1 MSFLSRAFIL
11 GACIAVFATAC
22 ASGRVRGGQGTEMGQ
37 AEAYQPETK
46 VDPPTGNSDKTSG
59 PLEPIDTYPA
69 LEIDLERRRPP
80 PGPGPEPEPGPEPQH
95 EAGNNPE

>member
-80 PGPGPEPEPGPEPQH
+80 PGPGPEPEPEPEPQH

>member
-46 VDPPTGNSDKTSG
+46 VEPPTGNSDKTSG

-80 PGPGPEPEPGPEPQH
+80 PGPGPEPEPEPTATPEP
-95 EAGNNPE
+95 GNDPE

>member
-80 PGPGPEPEPGPEPQH
+80 PGPGPEPEPEPEPQH
-95 EAGNNPE
+95 EAGTDPE

>member
-1 MSFLSRAFIL
+1 VSFLSRAFIL

-80 PGPGPEPEPGPEPQH
+80 PGPGPEPEPEPEPQH
-95 EAGNNPE
+95 EAGTDPE

>member
-1 MSFLSRAFIL
+1 VSFLSRAFIL

-80 PGPGPEPEPGPEPQH
+80 PGPGPEPEPEPEPQH

>member
-1 MSFLSRAFIL
+1 MRVLSTLLASVCAASL
-11 GACIAVFATAC
+11 LCSC
-22 ASGRVRGGQGTEMGQ
+22 ASGRVRGAQGTEMGQ

-46 VDPPTGNSDKTSG
+46 VNPPTGNSDKTSG

-80 PGPGPEPEPGPEPQH
+80 PGPGPEAEPEPE
-95 EAGNNPE
+95 

>member
-1 MSFLSRAFIL
+1 VSFLSRAFIL
-11 GACIAVFATAC
+11 GACIAVFANAC

-80 PGPGPEPEPGPEPQH
+80 PGPGPEPEPQH
-95 EAGNNPE
+95 EAGNDPE